1 MTVNGRPHS
10 ADVQVRTLLSDFLR
24 EDLELT
30 GTKVGCETSQCGAC
44 IVMLNGVSVKS
55 CTVLAVQADGGDL
68 LTIEGVATNGALAPL
83 QDGFREMHGVQCG
96 FCTPGMVISMADLIA
111 RNPNPTE
118 AEIRAGLEGNLCR
131 CTGYQNVVRAVQYA
145 VAKTNSPVKMVTDTD
160 AKKFYERQVAYLIA
174 GDVDGLVDN
183 NYHEDATFVA
193 FDFTV
198 RGREALKYQFG
209 MYLRWIGL
217 KEVVSTDKFT
227 ATDDSIFFEATV
239 VTNRG
244 IGRIFDVFM
253 MRDGKISHHFTG
265 VK

>member
-1 MTVNGRPHS
+1 M
-10 ADVQVRTLLSDFLR
+10 
-24 EDLELT
+24 
-30 GTKVGCETSQCGAC
+30 
-44 IVMLNGVSVKS
+44 
-55 CTVLAVQADGGDL
+55 
-68 LTIEGVATNGALAPL
+68 
-83 QDGFREMHGVQCG
+83 
-96 FCTPGMVISMADLIA
+96 
-111 RNPNPTE
+111 
-118 AEIRAGLEGNLCR
+118 
-131 CTGYQNVVRAVQYA
+131 
-145 VAKTNSPVKMVTDTD
+145 
-160 AKKFYERQVAYLIA
+160 AYLIA